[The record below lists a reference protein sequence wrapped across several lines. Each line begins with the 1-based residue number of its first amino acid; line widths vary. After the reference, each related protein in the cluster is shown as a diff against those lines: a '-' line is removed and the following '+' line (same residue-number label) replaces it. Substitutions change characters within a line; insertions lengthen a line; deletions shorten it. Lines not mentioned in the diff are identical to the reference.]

1 VVKRRRPELLRLP
14 VVRTAVEKLIKR
26 GQLRD
31 PSGITVVQGLLVLDI
46 DDHVDDETIAASRVR
61 TSVVITSQADA
72 DALTEALS
80 HAAPARRP
88 ARKPRR

>member
-1 VVKRRRPELLRLP
+1 MSKRRTPPELLRLP
-14 VVRTAVEKLIKR
+14 VVRTAVDKLIKR

-80 HAAPARRP
+80 HAAPRRP
-88 ARKPRR
+88 KPRR